1 RTLTNF
7 KDNIKED
14 RTDKDLLYQV
24 LLDLAVP
31 ISAKVEEQQIKK
43 KTIYKVN
50 ENFLIA
56 CFDEDIDL
64 ELVKEIAKLNPLRL
78 VFKDSSFKDD
88 SAKVNAAEFLKHK
101 LPGCIVRVI

>member
-1 RTLTNF
+1 MRTENESN
-7 KDNIKED
+7 KP
-14 RTDKDLLYQV
+14 RTYLKCH
-24 LLDLAVP
+24 
-31 ISAKVEEQQIKK
+31 KEEQQIKN
-43 KTIYKVN
+43 KTVYKVN